1 MLAVPLTLGKKIC
14 ICVWCFYSNYFLK
27 YSSVLWKG
35 GCQVSSL
42 ASTKGTGGWQKDLVT
57 SHCSRDSGEAWGLS
71 SQESISWRRGGL
83 RWLVELRLCSAG
95 HNTLQGYLI
104 KESWCARNPVG
115 TDPDRVPSLCSCHSW
130 SSHTRQAD
138 GTWIWNRALC

>member
-1 MLAVPLTLGKKIC
+1 M
-14 ICVWCFYSNYFLK
+14 
-27 YSSVLWKG
+27 SSM
-35 GCQVSSL
+35 

-57 SHCSRDSGEAWGLS
+57 SRRSRDSGVWAGGAAWGLS

-104 KESWCARNPVG
+104 KES
-115 TDPDRVPSLCSCHSW
+115 
-130 SSHTRQAD
+130 
-138 GTWIWNRALC
+138 